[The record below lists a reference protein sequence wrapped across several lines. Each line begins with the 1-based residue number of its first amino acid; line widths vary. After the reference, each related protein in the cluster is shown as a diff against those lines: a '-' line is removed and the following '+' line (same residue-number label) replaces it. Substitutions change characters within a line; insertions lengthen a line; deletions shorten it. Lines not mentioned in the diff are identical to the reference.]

1 MICLQRI
8 LLLLCL
14 VPSLVLAEDSS
25 SSFLRFIKRIV
36 SKGLSNYRS
45 TTIAHSEF
53 EPSQASGEVVS
64 NVNIFNGQP
73 YYSIPLASINARG
86 ILSWSLNLNYYGGI
100 QPILQSSNEIA
111 PSGAYG
117 VGWKLS
123 IPYVAINH
131 QGTVTTTDDFIYCDL
146 GPYGG
151 GQILQNDAGDYY
163 VSTNPYIKVLPTVSG
178 KQFSKWKFIMPNGTV
193 LFFGESSNARRTQ
206 LSRGNVVAAFPADT
220 TGLVPFVYRYDLSK
234 VTDFN
239 NSTELHFGY
248 SKVGETVAP
257 GKSYTRESAL
267 SRIYWKDGNKTID
280 SIAFIYAPM
289 GASEYPGYGTTEPK
303 DSQRLYETR
312 FLSKIKTFVQ
322 GNFYEE
328 ITLSQGIRHVSNLA
342 DKRYLLSVKDS
353 IIGGEARSWTFDYN
367 ESNGLL
373 SQVLLPDNSADHFN
387 YSNVALDSFSDAKS
401 PSEPDTMRN
410 ISGGQV
416 QIPVADRENYLNG
429 VSCSEEFCYATL
441 INTQAGDNKQD
452 LFVQIYHNDGNYFSD
467 PFNLQMTGKEAP
479 RLFSFSNYLIIADAG
494 GRDIDFYEWNG
505 FRFIQ
510 QDSVVGDFFVTPT
523 ELLGTIEN
531 VVTQENYFLVVE
543 KDGDTR
549 RIYPVVRHPSTGNWT
564 LLPKT
569 KDLCGFPNTSN
580 YGGAVRSSSSNAC
593 LEWSNAITVDASP
606 ILFVVG
612 ENENDVLNVF
622 AYKNGNFDELTSSP
636 SIFPDF
642 GIQKSDKGITYTMN
656 FQKGVDGIT
665 LSGNT
670 LFVTLHKGDTEYIV
684 AMYFDGRHFQQMAN
698 EHWDDGAYQC
708 SGDAFCGDVFY
719 IMDSYVVEKSKA
731 KSNVF
736 LWRKKTVNGNIVYEL
751 DRNGIFPFNGAS
763 NDVFVSATRDAL
775 YLEERY
781 ESTRPVIQ
789 NGRYHNL
796 LLRIPRDPAN
806 PVSDH
811 TSELDSNVFDVQFS
825 QSDPIVFYQTGLTA
839 DSTLCPPGVLCYVG
853 SYSRQRNFYNSPF
866 FLTVPFLEESLRFYY
881 HSLSNQVLFS
891 SPNRLIIKTVVDSA
905 SGKNLIG
912 LAQYSGLNFSYPMSY
927 PVVERYWKEKSTD
940 STNRYTKFTYAQPG
954 GIVEFNAHTQQAQFI
969 APIVSTV
976 AFVSD
981 DTVTKTRY
989 DFIADLKGMPLVGY
1003 QKNLLGTLKKTRR
1016 YDRSGALRS
1025 LSRNVFALDSGAGRN
1040 WPNGLIV
1047 NLLDST
1053 ISVSVDPNGNKMR
1066 TVDKNVLLDNESGQ
1080 FMGTLRQSGPYYL
1093 FSQKILEKQVLES
1106 NADSMVF
1113 KNPVEQYSYVP
1124 FTSSPL
1130 TAIESSNPAQVFL
1143 TDSVASASRAAY
1155 SVKIP
1160 RMAASRYVWQAP
1172 VRVGKSFPISAGWEK
1187 ADSVIST
1194 DSYGHVTEAAQLT
1207 NVGMRSSCNVYEGHR
1222 SLLAGTFPGAACT
1235 DVALNTAEHGDPNG
1249 WEMAQTVLD
1258 SVQVYD
1264 GLYSLKVTDGY
1275 GPTRNISLKELRRYK
1290 YSYIIS
1296 AFAYSTGV
1304 KPMLM
1309 AEFRRADKTIARSI
1323 ASYNPVNESFKA
1335 NRWQRYEIEIPYSEL
1350 VADGMFADTTADDHL
1365 RVWLG
1370 TGTPTGNDSRVVYV
1384 DDFIAYP
1391 SSAAFTITSYDKAGL
1406 PLSTM
1411 GMDFQKAEFVYD
1423 KNHRRRA
1430 TRDSKGRI
1438 FTDNAKHRLNENAGG
1453 TNE

>member
-1 MICLQRI
+1 MSRFQKFI
-8 LLLLCL
+8 LLFSL
-14 VPSLVLAEDSS
+14 VPSLVFADDASN
-25 SSFLRFIKRIV
+25 SFLRFIKRII
-36 SKGLSNYRS
+36 SRGLSSYRS
-45 TTIAHSEF
+45 TTIAHSEL

-73 YYSIPLASINARG
+73 YYSIPLTSINARG
-86 ILSWSLNLNYYGGI
+86 ILSWSLSLNYYGGI
-100 QPILQSSNEIA
+100 QPILQSSNESA

-117 VGWKLS
+117 LGWNLS
-123 IPYVAINH
+123 TPYVAINH

-163 VSTNPYIKVLPTVSG
+163 VSTNPYIKVLSTVSG
-178 KQFSKWKFIMPNGTV
+178 KQFLKWKFIMPDGTV

-248 SKVGETVAP
+248 SKVGEIAAP

-267 SRIYWKDGNKTID
+267 SRIYWKDGDKTID

-367 ESNGLL
+367 EFNGLL
-373 SQVLLPDNSADHFN
+373 SQVVLPDNSADHFN
-387 YSNVALDSFSDAKS
+387 YSNVALDSFSDVKS

-441 INTQAGDNKQD
+441 INTQAGGNKQD

-505 FRFIQ
+505 FRFVQ

-580 YGGAVRSSSSNAC
+580 YGEPIRSGSSNAC
-593 LEWSNAITVDASP
+593 LEWSHAITVDASP
-606 ILFVVG
+606 TLFIVD

-622 AYKNGNFDELTSSP
+622 AYKDGNFDELTSLP

-642 GIQKSDKGITYTMN
+642 GMQMSDNGTTYTMN

-670 LFVTLHKGDTEYIV
+670 LFVTLNKSGTEYIV
-684 AMYFDGRHFQQMAN
+684 AMYFDGKHFQQMAN

-751 DRNGIFPFNGAS
+751 DRNGVFPFNGTS
-763 NDVFVSATRDAL
+763 NNVFVSVTRDAL

-796 LLRIPRDPAN
+796 LLLVPRDPAN
-806 PVSDH
+806 PVLDY

-825 QSDPIVFYQTGLTA
+825 QSGSTDEGNLCLNTGV
-839 DSTLCPPGVLCYVG
+839 CKVG
-853 SYSRQRNFYNSPF
+853 SYSRMRNFETNPF
-866 FLTVPFLEESLRFYY
+866 FRTSAFFESPLNFYYISIPSLRSY
-881 HSLSNQVLFS
+881 S
-891 SPNRLIIKTVVDSA
+891 SPNRLMAKTVVDSV
-905 SGKNLIG
+905 SSKNLIG
-912 LAQYSGLNFSYPMSY
+912 LAQYSGQNFWKPQNY

-940 STNRYTKFTYAQPG
+940 STNRYTKFTYVQPD

-981 DTVTKTRY
+981 DTVTKARY

-1003 QKNLLGTLKKTRR
+1003 QKNLQGTLKKTRR
-1016 YDRSGALRS
+1016 YDRSGTLRS

-1053 ISVSVDPNGNKMR
+1053 INVSVDPNGNKMR

-1080 FMGTLRQSGPYYL
+1080 FMGTLRQSGPYFL

-1106 NADSMVF
+1106 NAGSMVF

-1143 TDSVASASRAAY
+1143 W
-1155 SVKIP
+1155 K
-1160 RMAASRYVWQAP
+1160 Q
-1172 VRVGKSFPISAGWEK
+1172 
-1187 ADSVIST
+1187 ST
-1194 DSYGHVTEAAQLT
+1194 
-1207 NVGMRSSCNVYEGHR
+1207 R
-1222 SLLAGTFPGAACT
+1222 P
-1235 DVALNTAEHGDPNG
+1235 
-1249 WEMAQTVLD
+1249 
-1258 SVQVYD
+1258 
-1264 GLYSLKVTDGY
+1264 
-1275 GPTRNISLKELRRYK
+1275 
-1290 YSYIIS
+1290 
-1296 AFAYSTGV
+1296 
-1304 KPMLM
+1304 KP
-1309 AEFRRADKTIARSI
+1309 
-1323 ASYNPVNESFKA
+1323 
-1335 NRWQRYEIEIPYSEL
+1335 
-1350 VADGMFADTTADDHL
+1350 
-1365 RVWLG
+1365 
-1370 TGTPTGNDSRVVYV
+1370 
-1384 DDFIAYP
+1384 
-1391 SSAAFTITSYDKAGL
+1391 
-1406 PLSTM
+1406 
-1411 GMDFQKAEFVYD
+1411 
-1423 KNHRRRA
+1423 
-1430 TRDSKGRI
+1430 
-1438 FTDNAKHRLNENAGG
+1438 
-1453 TNE
+1453 

>member
-1 MICLQRI
+1 MSRFQKTV
-8 LLLLCL
+8 LLLCL
-14 VPSLVLAEDSS
+14 VPSLVLAEGSS
-25 SSFLRFIKRIV
+25 NSFLRFIKRII
-36 SKGLSNYRS
+36 SRGLSNYRS

-73 YYSIPLASINARG
+73 YYNIPLASINARG
-86 ILSWSLNLNYYGGI
+86 VLSWQLTLNYYGGV
-100 QPILQSSNEIA
+100 QPILQSSNESA

-117 VGWKLS
+117 LGWNMS
-123 IPYVAINH
+123 TPYVAINH

-151 GQILQNDAGDYY
+151 GQVLQNDTGDYY
-163 VSTNPYIKVLPTVSG
+163 VSTNPYIKVKTTVIG
-178 KQFSKWKFIMPNGTV
+178 KQFTEWKFIIPDGTI
-193 LFFGESSNARRTQ
+193 LYFGESDNAKRTQ
-206 LSRGNVVAAFPADT
+206 LSRGNIIAAYPVNSAE
-220 TGLVPFVYRYDLSK
+220 LSPFTYRFDLSR

-239 NSTELHFGY
+239 GTTEILFNY
-248 SKVGETVAP
+248 SKVEETITQ
-257 GKSYTRESAL
+257 GKNYTRESAL
-267 SRIYWKDGNKTID
+267 SGIYWKDGNITID
-280 SIAFIYAPM
+280 SIALIYSA
-289 GASEYPGYGTTEPK
+289 ADSSEYPGYATTESK

-312 FLSKIKTFVQ
+312 YLSKVKTFVQ
-322 GNFYEE
+322 GRAYEE
-328 ITLSQGIRHVSNLA
+328 FVLSQGVRPVIGHAN
-342 DKRYLLSVKDS
+342 KRYLLSVKDS
-353 IIGGEARSWTFDYN
+353 IVGGEARSWTFDYN
-367 ESNGLL
+367 PLNGLID
-373 SQVLLPDNSADHFN
+373 QIVLPDNSIDHFT
-387 YSNVALDSFSDAKS
+387 YTSVPLDSFPDAES
-401 PSEPDTMRN
+401 PMTPDTMHN
-410 ISGGQV
+410 AIGQQI
-416 QIPVADRENYLNG
+416 QIPVAKRGDYYNG
-429 VSCSEEFCYATL
+429 STCTDEFCYAFL
-441 INTQAGDNKQD
+441 INTKNSNSNQD
-452 LFVQIYHNDGNYFSD
+452 LYVQIYHNDGNYFSD
-467 PFNLQMTGKEAP
+467 SYKFQMIDRKRP
-479 RLFSFSNYLIIADAG
+479 LLYVSSSYFVMADSG
-494 GRDIDFYEWNG
+494 GRSLNLYEWNG
-505 FRFIQ
+505 F
-510 QDSVVGDFFVTPT
+510 GFVSKNSEVEDILMDTT
-523 ELLGTIEN
+523 QLSGTIEN
-531 VVTQENYFLVVE
+531 VVAQENYFLIVE
-543 KDGDTR
+543 NDNGIR
-549 RIYPVVRHPSTGNWT
+549 RIYPVVRHPDTGRWEFLEKN
-564 LLPKT
+564 KNQC
-569 KDLCGFPNTSN
+569 DFANVSN
-580 YGGAVRSSSSNAC
+580 YGDTVRSASSNAC
-593 LEWSNAITVDASP
+593 LEWSSP
-606 ILFVVG
+606 ISISSSPYMFIVG
-612 ENENDVLNVF
+612 ESSNDILNIF
-622 AYKNGNFDELTSSP
+622 SYSNGNFEELTRNNNV
-636 SIFPDF
+636 FPNM
-642 GIQKSDKGITYTMN
+642 GIQKTVNDTTYTMN
-656 FQKGVDGIT
+656 FQRGLDGIT
-665 LSGNT
+665 LNGNV
-670 LFVTLHKGDTEYIV
+670 LFISFNKNNIESIAGL
-684 AMYFDGRHFQQMAN
+684 YFDGKNFHLAASEVWEDG
-698 EHWDDGAYQC
+698 EHQC
-708 SGDAFCGDVFY
+708 SEGDFCGDSFY
-719 IMDSYVVEKSKA
+719 ITDNYVVEVSNAKSK
-731 KSNVF
+731 VF
-736 LWRKKTVNGNIVYEL
+736 LWRKKFINGEVEFALERPY
-751 DRNGIFPFNGAS
+751 IFGFDGSS
-763 NDVFVSATRDAL
+763 NHVFVSVTRDAL

-781 ESTRPVIQ
+781 ESTRPVIKY
-789 NGRYHNL
+789 GRYHNL
-796 LLRIPRDPAN
+796 LLYVPRN
-806 PVSDH
+806 PDLPITDK
-811 TSELDSNVFDVQFS
+811 TSELDSKFFDLNFS
-825 QSDPIVFYQTGLTA
+825 PSDPVVFYQTGQTKEH
-839 DSTLCPPGVLCYVG
+839 SLCPDSGFCAVAPH
-853 SYSRQRNFYNSPF
+853 SKMRNFYADPF
-866 FLTVPFLEESLRFYY
+866 FRTSSFDETSLNFTFV
-881 HSLSNQVLFS
+881 SLPRQVS
-891 SPNRLIIKTVVDSA
+891 YSAPNRLLTKTVVDTISTR
-905 SGKNLIG
+905 NLIG
-912 LAQYSGLNFSYPMSY
+912 LAQYSGRNFWKPQNY
-927 PVVERYWKEKSTD
+927 PVVERYWREKATD
-940 STNRYTKFTYAQPG
+940 STNRYTKFTYAESG
-954 GIVEFNAHTQQAQFI
+954 GIVEFNAHTQQAQFV
-969 APIVSTV
+969 APVVSTV

-981 DTVTKTRY
+981 DTVTKARY
-989 DFIADLKGMPLVGY
+989 DFIADLKGKPLVGY
-1003 QKNLLGTLKKTRR
+1003 QKNLQGTLKKTRR

-1053 ISVSVDPNGNKMR
+1053 INVSVDPNGNKMR

-1143 TDSVASASRAAY
+1143 ADSVASASRAAY

-1160 RMAASRYVWQAP
+1160 GMATSRYVWQAP

-1222 SLLAGTFPGAACT
+1222 SLLTGTFPGAACT

-1335 NRWQRYEIEIPYSEL
+1335 NKWQRYEIEIPYSEL

-1411 GMDFQKAEFVYD
+1411 SMDFQKAEFVYD

>member
-1 MICLQRI
+1 MSRFQKFI
-8 LLLLCL
+8 LLLCL
-14 VPSLVLAEDSS
+14 VPSLVFADDASN
-25 SSFLRFIKRIV
+25 SFLRFIKRII
-36 SKGLSNYRS
+36 SRGLSSYRS

-73 YYSIPLASINARG
+73 YYSIPLTSINARG
-86 ILSWSLNLNYYGGI
+86 ILSWSLSLNYYGGI
-100 QPILQSSNEIA
+100 QPILQSSNESA

-117 VGWKLS
+117 LGWNLS
-123 IPYVAINH
+123 TPYVAINH

-178 KQFSKWKFIMPNGTV
+178 KQFSKWKFIMPDGTV

-248 SKVGETVAP
+248 SKVGEIAAP

-267 SRIYWKDGNKTID
+267 SRIYWKDGDNTVD

-289 GASEYPGYGTTEPK
+289 GAGEYPGYGTTEPK

-312 FLSKIKTFVQ
+312 YLSKIRTFVQ

-328 ITLSQGIRHVSNLA
+328 ISLSQEIRHVSNLA
-342 DKRYLLSVKDS
+342 DKRYLLSVRDS
-353 IIGGEARSWTFDYN
+353 VIGGEARSWTFDYDTT
-367 ESNGLL
+367 NGMLNRV
-373 SQVLLPDNSADHFN
+373 VLPNNSVEHFGYTN
-387 YSNVALDSFSDAKS
+387 FALDQFSDAVS
-401 PSEPDTMRN
+401 PSEPDTMRS
-410 ISGGQV
+410 SGQNV

-467 PFNLQMTGKEAP
+467 PFNLQMTGKETP

-505 FRFIQ
+505 FRFVQ

-580 YGGAVRSSSSNAC
+580 YGEPIRSGSSNAC
-593 LEWSNAITVDASP
+593 LEWSYPITVDASSTMF
-606 ILFVVG
+606 IVG
-612 ENENDVLNVF
+612 ESHNDVLNVF
-622 AYKNGNFDELTSSP
+622 AFKDGDFDELTSST
-636 SIFPDF
+636 SVFPDF
-642 GIQKSDKGITYTMN
+642 GIQKTDNSITYTMN
-656 FQKGVDGIT
+656 FQNGLDGLT
-665 LSGNT
+665 LLGNT
-670 LFVTLHKGDTEYIV
+670 LFVTLNKSGTEYIV

-708 SGDAFCGDVFY
+708 NGNVFCGDKFA
-719 IMDSYVVEKSKA
+719 IMDNYVVEISKA

-736 LWRKKTVNGNIVYEL
+736 LWRKKVDNGTIVYEL
-751 DRNGIFPFNGAS
+751 DKNGIFPFNGTS
-763 NDVFVSATRDAL
+763 NNVFVSATRDAL

-796 LLRIPRDPAN
+796 LLHVPRDPAS

-825 QSDPIVFYQTGLTA
+825 QSDPIVFYQTGLTEDGA
-839 DSTLCPPGVLCYVG
+839 LCPQGGLCRVH
-853 SYSRQRNFYNSPF
+853 SYSRRSNYVPSPF
-866 FLTVPFLEESLRFYY
+866 FMSASFDELPLNFPFKSKPYQNSY
-881 HSLSNQVLFS
+881 SA
-891 SPNRLIIKTVVDSA
+891 PNRLVAKTVVDSI
-905 SGKNLIG
+905 SGRNLIG
-912 LAQYSGLNFSYPMSY
+912 LAQYSGQNFWKPQSY
-927 PVVERYWKEKSTD
+927 PVVDRYWMADTSD
-940 STNRYTKFTYAQPG
+940 STNRYTKFTYVQPD

-981 DTVTKTRY
+981 DTVTKARY

-1003 QKNLLGTLKKTRR
+1003 QKNLQGTLKKTRR

-1053 ISVSVDPNGNKMR
+1053 INVSVDPNGNKMR

-1130 TAIESSNPAQVFL
+1130 TAIKSSNPAQVFL
-1143 TDSVASASRAAY
+1143 ADSVASASRAAY

-1160 RMAASRYVWQAP
+1160 GMAASRYVWQAP

-1275 GPTRNISLKELRRYK
+1275 GPTRNISLKEFRRYK